1 LQNTHQWYKGL
12 SIVAEISMAKVCLVI
27 VDGMGFDASVSQ
39 CGYLEG
45 SVEAGVAQRW
55 AMQACLPTI
64 SAALYET
71 IHTGLAPIDHGILG
85 NDHLRESLHDNI
97 FSIAKSAGKI
107 TAVVAHSYFH
117 RLYGGSAFDP
127 FLHCEIND
135 PDAPIPYARYYSMDG
150 YRTENSCV
158 PSETDL
164 CAQAWALTKHHA
176 PDYLLLHSSSVD
188 TLGHWFTGD
197 SSEYRIQISIVDNAL
212 SRLIP
217 RLIDLDYHVMI
228 TADHG
233 INADGHHGGNEPALR
248 TVPFYYFGNKNG
260 PQPDQTLDQRAIAPT
275 ILNLMGLKIPQTMR
289 TSSLI

>member
-1 LQNTHQWYKGL
+1 
-12 SIVAEISMAKVCLVI
+12 MAKVCLVI
-27 VDGMGFDASVSQ
+27 VDGMGFDACVSE

-71 IHTGLAPIDHGILG
+71 IHTGLAPNDHGILG

-97 FSIAKSAGKI
+97 FNIAKSKGKT
-107 TAVVAHSYFH
+107 TAAVAHSYFH
-117 RLYGGSAFDP
+117 ILCGGSAFDP

-135 PDAPIPYARYYSMDG
+135 PNAPVPYGRYYSMDG
-150 YRTENSCV
+150 YRAVNSCV

-164 CAQAWALTKHHA
+164 CAQAWTLTQRHDI
-176 PDYLLLHSSSVD
+176 DYLLLHSSSVD

-217 RLIDLDYHVMI
+217 RLIDNNYHVMA

-233 INADGHHGGNEPALR
+233 INADGHHGGNQSVLR
-248 TVPFYYFGNKNG
+248 TVPFYYFGSNTG
-260 PQPDQTLDQRAIAPT
+260 PQSDQILDQRAIAPT
-275 ILNLMGLKIPQTMR
+275 ILKLMGIDIPPGMR
-289 TSSLI
+289 IDSLF